1 MSNSPGREAFTK
13 REWKLIEFLNTPA
26 QAQRFLSSLPY
37 NWEREGGTLRSFRE
51 VLKRNEAHCLEAG
64 LVAAVILEQH
74 GHPPLLLSLESKDKL
89 DHVIFVFRKNGWWGS
104 IGRSRDIGLHGRRP
118 VFRRLRDLAW
128 SYFDPYVDYSGRITG
143 YGLGNLYD
151 LGKYDWRFSAKNIWK
166 VENYLRE
173 IPHRALRSSDKRY
186 DQLLAR
192 FKEFKKQH
200 SDKSPAYFGNRD
212 RWMR

>member
-13 REWKLIEFLNTPA
+13 REWKLIESLRTPA
-26 QAQRFLSSLPY
+26 QVQGFLSSLPY
-37 NWEREGGTLRSFRE
+37 NREREGGTLRSFRE
-51 VLKRNEAHCLEAG
+51 VVKRNEAHCLEAG
-64 LVAAVILEQH
+64 LVAAVILEQR
-74 GHPPLLLSLESKDKL
+74 GHPPLLLSLESQDKL

-143 YGLGNLYD
+143 YGLGNLHD

-200 SDKSPAYFGNRD
+200 SDKSPAYFGNRN